1 MSDKITNELEELL
14 QANVL
19 TTETA
24 EKIREYFHQKKEENH
39 NRLSSIFGILGA
51 ILIGLGIILV
61 FAHNW
66 DNLSRLTKIILS
78 FLPLL
83 IGQLLCGYSILKK
96 SESTVWKETSSV
108 LLFFAIGAS
117 ISLVAQVYNIPGDI
131 NSFIISWMLLS
142 LPLVYLLQSSI
153 VSLLYIAGITY
164 YGCNANYFT
173 YPSTHSFL
181 YWLLLLGIAPH
192 YYILL
197 KTKAQSNFTLFHN
210 WFVSL
215 SIVICLGTIAHK
227 NGHLLHF
234 SYMSLFT
241 IFYFIGKTQF
251 FDQQKLK
258 NNSFL
263 IIGKLGI
270 LYLLLLYS
278 FKWFWDKSFYK
289 TDSIS
294 ETLLSIE
301 FITAFVLKLI
311 AAFFFYKKNN
321 QTNFKEIYLLE
332 LVFLMNIFPLISGY
346 EFSIVAN
353 SIVLLIG
360 IFEVKRGIKL
370 NHLGILNFG
379 LLLITILITCRF
391 FDTDLSFVVRGILF
405 ITIGLGFFLAN
416 YFILKKR
423 NRNEK

>member
-14 QANVL
+14 QANVV

-51 ILIGLGIILV
+51 ILVGLGIILV

-66 DNLSRLTKIILS
+66 DNLSRLIKIILS

-108 LLFFAIGAS
+108 FLFFAIGAS

-192 YYILL
+192 YYQLI
-197 KTKAQSNFTLFHN
+197 KTKALSNFTLFHN
-210 WFVSL
+210 WFIAV

-227 NGHLLHF
+227 NGHLMHF

-301 FITAFVLKLI
+301 FITAFVLTLI

-353 SIVLLIG
+353 AIVLFIG
-360 IFEVKRGIKL
+360 IFDVKRGIKL

-391 FDTDLSFVVRGILF
+391 FDTDLSFVIRGILF

>member
-14 QANVL
+14 LANVV

-51 ILIGLGIILV
+51 ILVGLGIILV

-83 IGQLLCGYSILKK
+83 IGQLLCSYSILKK
-96 SESTVWKETSSV
+96 SESIVWKETSSV

-173 YPSTHSFL
+173 YPSTHSYL

-192 YYILL
+192 YYQLI
-197 KTKAQSNFTLFHN
+197 KTKALSNFTLFHN

-241 IFYFIGKTQF
+241 IFYFIGKTAF

-278 FKWFWDKSFYK
+278 FKWFWNKPFYK
-289 TDSIS
+289 TVSS
-294 ETLLSIE
+294 EPLLSIE
-301 FITAFVLKLI
+301 FITAFVLTLI
-311 AAFFFYKKNN
+311 AAFFFYKKNK
-321 QTNFKEIYLLE
+321 QTNFKDIYLLE
-332 LVFLMNIFPLISGY
+332 LVFLINIFPLISGY

-353 SIVLLIG
+353 AIVLFIG

-391 FDTDLSFVVRGILF
+391 FDTDLSFVIRGILF

>member
-14 QANVL
+14 EANVL

-24 EKIREYFHQKKEENH
+24 ERIREYFHQKREENH

-51 ILIGLGIILV
+51 ILVGLGIILV

-66 DNLSRLTKIILS
+66 DNLSRLIKIILS

-192 YYILL
+192 YYPLV
-197 KTKAQSNFTLFHN
+197 KTKALSNFTLFHN
-210 WFVSL
+210 WFISL

-241 IFYFIGKTQF
+241 IFYFIGKTSF
-251 FDQQKLK
+251 FDKQKLK

-278 FKWFWDKSFYK
+278 FRSFWNKPFYK
-289 TDSIS
+289 TVYS

-301 FITAFVLKLI
+301 FITAFVLTLI
-311 AAFFFYKKNN
+311 ATFFFYKRNSP
-321 QTNFKEIYLLE
+321 TNFKEISLLE

-391 FDTDLSFVVRGILF
+391 FDTDLSFVIRGILF

>member
-1 MSDKITNELEELL
+1 MSDKIINELQELIT
-14 QANVL
+14 AKVV

-39 NRLSSIFGILGA
+39 NRLSSAFGILGA
-51 ILIGLGIILV
+51 ILVGLGIILL

-83 IGQLLCGYSILKK
+83 IGQLLCGYSLLKK
-96 SESTVWKETSSV
+96 SESTVWRETSSV
-108 LLFFAIGAS
+108 FLFFAIGAS

-131 NSFIISWMLLS
+131 NSFVIAWMLLS

-153 VSLLYIAGITY
+153 VSLLYVVGITFY
-164 YGCNANYFT
+164 ACNANYIT
-173 YPSTHSFL
+173 YPSTHSYL

-192 YYILL
+192 YYVLL
-197 KTKAQSNFTLFHN
+197 KNKAQSNFTLFHN
-210 WFVSL
+210 WFISL
-215 SIVICLGTIAHK
+215 SIVICFGTIAQK
-227 NGHLLHF
+227 NGHLLYL

-241 IFYFIGKTQF
+241 IFYFIGKTTF
-251 FDQQKLK
+251 FNQQKLK

-278 FKWFWDKSFYK
+278 FKWFWNKSFYK

-301 FITAFVLKLI
+301 FITAFVLTLI
-311 AAFFFYKKNN
+311 AALFFYNKNN
-321 QTNFKEIYLLE
+321 KSNFKEVSVLE
-332 LVFLMNIFPLISGY
+332 LAFLMNILPLITGY

-353 SIVLLIG
+353 FIVLFIG

-370 NHLGILNFG
+370 NHLGLLNFG
-379 LLLITILITCRF
+379 LLLITVLITCRF
-391 FDTDLSFVVRGILF
+391 FDTDLSFIIRGILF
-405 ITIGLGFFLAN
+405 IMIGLGFFLAN

>member
-14 QANVL
+14 QANVV

-51 ILIGLGIILV
+51 ILVGLGIILV

-83 IGQLLCGYSILKK
+83 VGQLLCGYSILKK
-96 SESTVWKETSSV
+96 SGSTVWKETSSV
-108 LLFFAIGAS
+108 FLFFAIGAS
-117 ISLVAQVYNIPGDI
+117 ISLVAQVYNIPGDL
-131 NSFIISWMLLS
+131 NSFIITWMLLS

-192 YYILL
+192 YYQLI
-197 KTKAQSNFTLFHN
+197 KTRALSNFTLFHN
-210 WFVSL
+210 WFIAV

-227 NGHLLHF
+227 NGHLLYL

-241 IFYFIGKTQF
+241 IFYFIGKTRF

-263 IIGKLGI
+263 IVGKLGI

-301 FITAFVLKLI
+301 FITAFGLTLI
-311 AAFFFYKKNN
+311 AALLFYKKNN
-321 QTNFKEIYLLE
+321 QTNFKEVSLLE
-332 LVFLMNIFPLISGY
+332 LVFLMNILTLNSGY

-353 SIVLLIG
+353 IIVLFIG
-360 IFEVKRGIKL
+360 IFEVKRGTKL
-370 NHLGILNFG
+370 NHLGLLNFG

-391 FDTDLSFVVRGILF
+391 FDTDLSFVLRGILF

-423 NRNEK
+423 NRNEE

>member
-1 MSDKITNELEELL
+1 MSDKITNELHELL
-14 QANVL
+14 NAKVVSA
-19 TTETA
+19 ETA
-24 EKIREYFHQKKEENH
+24 ERIRDYFHQKKKENY
-39 NRLSSIFGILGA
+39 NRLFSVFGILGA
-51 ILIGLGIILV
+51 ILVGLGIILV

-66 DNLSRLTKIILS
+66 DTLSRLTRVVLS

-83 IGQLLCGYSILKK
+83 IGQIFCGYSLLKK
-96 SESTVWKETSSV
+96 SASTVWRETASV
-108 LLFFAIGAS
+108 FVFFAIGAS

-131 NSFIISWMLLS
+131 NSFIIAWMLLS

-164 YGCNANYFT
+164 YGCNSNYFT

-181 YWLLLLGIAPH
+181 HWFLLLGIAP
-192 YYILL
+192 YYYQLV
-197 KTKAQSNFTLFHN
+197 KTKALSNFTLFHN
-210 WFVSL
+210 WFISI

-227 NGHLLHF
+227 NGHLLYL

-241 IFYFIGKTQF
+241 IFYFIGKTPF

-263 IIGKLGI
+263 IVGKLGI

-278 FKWFWDKSFYK
+278 FKWFWNKSFYK
-289 TDSIS
+289 TDSIL

-301 FITAFVLKLI
+301 FVTAFVLTVL
-311 AAFFFYKKNN
+311 AAFFFYKKNSP
-321 QTNFKEIYLLE
+321 TNFKEVSLFE
-332 LVFLMNIFPLISGY
+332 LSFLMNILLLITGY
-346 EFSIVAN
+346 EFSLAAN
-353 SIVLLIG
+353 ALVLFIG
-360 IFEVKRGIKL
+360 IFEVKRGLKR
-370 NHLGILNFG
+370 NHMGLLNFG
-379 LLLITILITCRF
+379 LLLITVLIMCRF
-391 FDTDLSFVVRGILF
+391 FDTDLSFVLRGILF

-423 NRNEK
+423 NKNEK

>member
-14 QANVL
+14 LANVV

-51 ILIGLGIILV
+51 ILVGLGIILI

-96 SESTVWKETSSV
+96 SESTAWKETSSV
-108 LLFFAIGAS
+108 FLFFAIGAS

-210 WFVSL
+210 WFIAV

-227 NGHLLHF
+227 NGHLLHL

-241 IFYFIGKTQF
+241 IFYFIGKTSF

-263 IIGKLGI
+263 IVGKLGI

-301 FITAFVLKLI
+301 FITAFLLTLI
-311 AAFFFYKKNN
+311 AAFFFYKRNSP
-321 QTNFKEIYLLE
+321 TNFKEIPLLE

-353 SIVLLIG
+353 AIVLFIG

-391 FDTDLSFVVRGILF
+391 FDTDLSFVIRGILF
-405 ITIGLGFFLAN
+405 IMIGLGFFLAN

>member
-1 MSDKITNELEELL
+1 MSDKIANELEELL
-14 QANVL
+14 QASVV

-51 ILIGLGIILV
+51 ILVGLGIILV

-66 DNLSRLTKIILS
+66 DNISRLTKIILS

-83 IGQLLCGYSILKK
+83 MGQLLCGYSILKK

-108 LLFFAIGAS
+108 LLFFAIGTS

-173 YPSTHSFL
+173 YPSTHSYL
-181 YWLLLLGIAPH
+181 YWLLLLGVAPH

-197 KTKAQSNFTLFHN
+197 KNKSLSKFTLFHN
-210 WFVSL
+210 WFISL

-227 NGHLLHF
+227 NGHLLYL

-241 IFYFIGKTQF
+241 IFYFIGKTAF
-251 FDQQKLK
+251 FDKQNLK

-289 TDSIS
+289 TVYS

-301 FITAFVLKLI
+301 FITAFVLTLI
-311 AAFFFYKKNN
+311 AAFFFYKRNSP
-321 QTNFKEIYLLE
+321 TNFKEISLSE

-353 SIVLLIG
+353 AIVLFIG

-391 FDTDLSFVVRGILF
+391 FDTDLSFVIRGILF

>member
-14 QANVL
+14 QANVV

-51 ILIGLGIILV
+51 ILVGLGIILV

-96 SESTVWKETSSV
+96 PESTVWKETSSV
-108 LLFFAIGAS
+108 FLFFAIGAS

-278 FKWFWDKSFYK
+278 FKWFWNKPFYK
-289 TDSIS
+289 TVSS
-294 ETLLSIE
+294 EPLLSIE
-301 FITAFVLKLI
+301 FITAFVLTLI
-311 AAFFFYKKNN
+311 ATFFFYKRNSP
-321 QTNFKEIYLLE
+321 TNFKEISLLE

-391 FDTDLSFVVRGILF
+391 FDTDLSFVIRGILF

>member
-14 QANVL
+14 EANVV
-19 TTETA
+19 TAETA
-24 EKIREYFHQKKEENH
+24 ERIREYFHQKKEENH

-51 ILIGLGIILV
+51 ILVGLGIILV

-96 SESTVWKETSSV
+96 PESTVWKETSSV
-108 LLFFAIGAS
+108 FLFFAIGAS

-173 YPSTHSFL
+173 YPSIHSYL
-181 YWLLLLGIAPH
+181 YWLLLLGIDPH
-192 YYILL
+192 YYQLI
-197 KTKAQSNFTLFHN
+197 KTKALSNFTLFHN
-210 WFVSL
+210 WFIAV

-227 NGHLLHF
+227 NGHLMHF

-289 TDSIS
+289 TVYS

-301 FITAFVLKLI
+301 FITAFVLTLI
-311 AAFFFYKKNN
+311 AAFFFNKKNK
-321 QTNFKEIYLLE
+321 QTNFKEIPLLE

-353 SIVLLIG
+353 AIVLFIG

-391 FDTDLSFVVRGILF
+391 FDTDLSFVIRGILF

>member
-1 MSDKITNELEELL
+1 MSDKIKNELQELL
-14 QANVL
+14 HANVV
-19 TTETA
+19 TAETA
-24 EKIREYFHQKKEENH
+24 EKIRDYFHQKEAENQ
-39 NRLSSIFGILGA
+39 NKLSSVFGILGA
-51 ILIGLGIILV
+51 ILVGLGIILV

-66 DNLSRLTKIILS
+66 DTLSRLTKVILS

-83 IGQLLCGYSILKK
+83 IGQIFCGYSLLKK
-96 SESTVWKETSSV
+96 SASTVWRETASV
-108 LLFFAIGAS
+108 FLFFAIGAS
-117 ISLVAQVYNIPGDI
+117 ISLVAQVYNIPGDLD
-131 NSFIISWMLLS
+131 SFIITWMLLS
-142 LPLVYLLQSSI
+142 LPLVYVLQSSI

-192 YYILL
+192 YYQLV
-197 KTKAQSNFTLFHN
+197 KTKALSNFTLFHN
-210 WFVSL
+210 WFISI

-227 NGHLLHF
+227 NGHLLYL

-241 IFYFIGKTQF
+241 IFYFIGKTTF

-263 IIGKLGI
+263 IVGKLGI

-289 TDSIS
+289 TDSLA

-301 FITAFVLKLI
+301 FIIALLLTVL
-311 AAFFFYKKNN
+311 AAILFYKKNSK
-321 QTNFKEIYLLE
+321 TNFKEVSLLE
-332 LVFLMNIFPLISGY
+332 LAFLTNILPFITGY
-346 EFSIVAN
+346 EFSIIAN
-353 SIVLLIG
+353 IMVLFIG
-360 IFEVKRGIKL
+360 ISEIKRGTKL

-391 FDTDLSFVVRGILF
+391 FDTNLSFVIRGILF
-405 ITIGLGFFLAN
+405 ITIGLGFFLTN
-416 YFILKKR
+416 YFMLKKR

>member
-14 QANVL
+14 HANVV

-51 ILIGLGIILV
+51 ILVGLGIILV

-83 IGQLLCGYSILKK
+83 VGQLLCGYSILKK
-96 SESTVWKETSSV
+96 SESTVWKETSSIF
-108 LLFFAIGAS
+108 LFFAIGAS
-117 ISLVAQVYNIPGDI
+117 ISLVAQVYNIPGDLD
-131 NSFIISWMLLS
+131 SFIITWMLLS
-142 LPLVYLLQSSI
+142 LPLVYLLQSSV

-181 YWLLLLGIAPH
+181 FWLLLLGIAPH
-192 YYILL
+192 YYQLV
-197 KTKAQSNFTLFHN
+197 KTNALSNFTLFHN
-210 WFVSL
+210 WFISI

-227 NGHLLHF
+227 NGHLLYL

-241 IFYFIGKTQF
+241 IFYFIGKTSF
-251 FDQQKLK
+251 FDKQKLK

-263 IIGKLGI
+263 IVGKLGI

-278 FKWFWDKSFYK
+278 FKWFWNKSFYK

-301 FITAFVLKLI
+301 FITACALTLI
-311 AAFFFYKKNN
+311 AALLFYKKNSR
-321 QTNFKEIYLLE
+321 TNFKEVSLLE

-346 EFSIVAN
+346 EFSVVAN
-353 SIVLLIG
+353 VIVLFIG

-370 NHLGILNFG
+370 NHLGLLNFG

-391 FDTDLSFVVRGILF
+391 FDTDLSFVLRGILF

>member
-14 QANVL
+14 QANVV

-51 ILIGLGIILV
+51 ILVGLGIILV

-83 IGQLLCGYSILKK
+83 IGQLLGGYSILKK

-131 NSFIISWMLLS
+131 NSFIISWILLS

-153 VSLLYIAGITY
+153 ISLLYIAGITY

-197 KTKAQSNFTLFHN
+197 KTKTQSNFTLFHN
-210 WFVSL
+210 WFISL

-227 NGHLLHF
+227 NGHLLYL

-241 IFYFIGKTQF
+241 IFYFIGKTAF

-263 IIGKLGI
+263 IVGKLGI

-278 FKWFWDKSFYK
+278 FKWFWDKYFYK

-301 FITAFVLKLI
+301 FITALLLTVLASIL
-311 AAFFFYKKNN
+311 FYKKNSK
-321 QTNFKEIYLLE
+321 TNFKEASLLE
-332 LVFLMNIFPLISGY
+332 HVFLMNIFPLISGY

-353 SIVLLIG
+353 VIVLFIG

-391 FDTDLSFVVRGILF
+391 FDTDLSFVIRGILF

>member
-1 MSDKITNELEELL
+1 MSDKITNQLQELL
-14 QANVL
+14 NAKVV
-19 TTETA
+19 TAEIA
-24 EKIREYFHQKKEENH
+24 EKIRDYFQQKKEENH

-51 ILIGLGIILV
+51 ILVGLGIILV

-66 DNLSRLTKIILS
+66 DTLSRLIKIILS

-83 IGQLLCGYSILKK
+83 IGQLLCGYSLLKK
-96 SESTVWKETSSV
+96 SESIVWKESSS
-108 LLFFAIGAS
+108 LFLFFAIGAS
-117 ISLVAQVYNIPGDI
+117 ISLIAQVYNIPGDI

-173 YPSTHSFL
+173 NPSTHSFL
-181 YWLLLLGIAPH
+181 YWLLLLGIVPH
-192 YYILL
+192 YFILL

-210 WFVSL
+210 WFISL

-227 NGHLLHF
+227 NGHLLYL
-234 SYMSLFT
+234 SYMSLYT
-241 IFYFIGKTQF
+241 IFYFIGKTPF
-251 FDQQKLK
+251 YDQQKLK

-289 TDSIS
+289 TESIS

-301 FITAFVLKLI
+301 FITAFVLTSFAGLL
-311 AAFFFYKKNN
+311 FYKKNS
-321 QTNFKEIYLLE
+321 QTNFKEVSLLE
-332 LVFLMNIFPLISGY
+332 LAFLMNILPLIAGY

-353 SIVLLIG
+353 VIVLFIG
-360 IFEVKRGIKL
+360 IFEVKRGIKR
-370 NHLGILNFG
+370 NHLGLLNFG

-391 FDTDLSFVVRGILF
+391 FDTDLSFVLRGILF

>member
-1 MSDKITNELEELL
+1 MSDKITNELQELL
-14 QANVL
+14 NAKVV

-24 EKIREYFHQKKEENH
+24 EKIREYFHQKKEENQ

-83 IGQLLCGYSILKK
+83 IGQLLCGFSLLKK
-96 SESTVWKETSSV
+96 SESTVWRETSSV

-117 ISLVAQVYNIPGDI
+117 ISLVAQVYNIPGDL

-192 YYILL
+192 YYLL
-197 KTKAQSNFTLFHN
+197 QKSKAQSNFTLFHN

-241 IFYFIGKTQF
+241 IFYFIGKTTF

-270 LYLLLLYS
+270 LYLLFLYS
-278 FKWFWDKSFYK
+278 FKWFWNKSFYK
-289 TDSIS
+289 NDLIS

-301 FITAFVLKLI
+301 FITAVVLTVI
-311 AAFFFYKKNN
+311 AALFFFKKNKKS
-321 QTNFKEIYLLE
+321 NFKEVSLIE
-332 LVFLMNIFPLISGY
+332 LAFLMNILPLITAY
-346 EFSIVAN
+346 EFSIIAN
-353 SIVLLIG
+353 VIVLFIG

-379 LLLITILITCRF
+379 LLLITVLITCRF
-391 FDTDLSFVVRGILF
+391 FDTDLSFVIRGILF

>member
-1 MSDKITNELEELL
+1 MSDKIANELEELL
-14 QANVL
+14 QANVV

-51 ILIGLGIILV
+51 ILVGLGIILV

-96 SESTVWKETSSV
+96 SGSTVWKETSSV
-108 LLFFAIGAS
+108 FLFFAIGAS
-117 ISLVAQVYNIPGDI
+117 ISLVAQVYNIPGDL
-131 NSFIISWMLLS
+131 NSFIITWMLLS

-192 YYILL
+192 YYQLI
-197 KTKAQSNFTLFHN
+197 KTRALSNFTLFHN
-210 WFVSL
+210 WFIAV

-227 NGHLLHF
+227 NGHLLYL

-241 IFYFIGKTQF
+241 IFYFIGKTRF

-263 IIGKLGI
+263 IVGKLGI

-301 FITAFVLKLI
+301 FITACALTLI
-311 AAFFFYKKNN
+311 AALLFYKKNS
-321 QTNFKEIYLLE
+321 QTNFKEVSLLE
-332 LVFLMNIFPLISGY
+332 LVFLMNILTLNSGY

-353 SIVLLIG
+353 VIVLFIG

-370 NHLGILNFG
+370 NHLGLLNFG

-391 FDTDLSFVVRGILF
+391 FDTDLSFVLRGILF

-423 NRNEK
+423 NRNEE